1 MEEANE
7 KAAEDVEEEKVTL
20 KKRAKHHLKV
30 DDEETSAEIAKAINK
45 GKAKAIDAVYKDA
58 SSTESEEAPPKS
70 SKKEADEP
78 EPKVIPASKD
88 AEEAEPVTVKPSKE
102 AEDSEPKAKA
112 SAEDEPE
119 KVDGEVKAQKMRNY
133 FKKSNIYKQYQQ
145 EHE

>member
-1 MEEANE
+1 M
-7 KAAEDVEEEKVTL
+7 

-30 DDEETSAEIAKAINK
+30 DDDETSAEIAKAINK
-45 GKAKAIDAVYKDA
+45 GKAKAIDAVFKDT
-58 SSTESEEAPPKS
+58 SSTESEEAPPTS
-70 SKKEADEP
+70 SKKEA
-78 EPKVIPASKD
+78 
-88 AEEAEPVTVKPSKE
+88 EEAKPVTVKPSKE